1 MSTSVSRTRTILK
14 NVLKKTILF
23 QRSNHPP
30 CKSAQRTTEIYVED
44 AEYRLFSLALPFFFL
59 KMTAMHVT
67 RHRERQIRQEEMFED
82 CYYLQHVTV
91 TLVSNLND
99 EKLETL

>member
-1 MSTSVSRTRTILK
+1 
-14 NVLKKTILF
+14 
-23 QRSNHPP
+23 
-30 CKSAQRTTEIYVED
+30 
-44 AEYRLFSLALPFFFL
+44 
-59 KMTAMHVT
+59 MHVT